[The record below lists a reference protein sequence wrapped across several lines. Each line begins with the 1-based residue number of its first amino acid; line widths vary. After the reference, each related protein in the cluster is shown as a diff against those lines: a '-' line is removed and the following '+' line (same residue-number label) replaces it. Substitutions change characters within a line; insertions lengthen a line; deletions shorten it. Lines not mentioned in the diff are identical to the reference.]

1 MGKVI
6 SFFSGFQ
13 PGKEPVLTGLPAQI
27 MGLPDATQDAYL
39 DRKWEQTKLSTLEKA
54 KPGDWGWE
62 SLMRI
67 QNLDGTEEAS
77 GASDEADLAAERQ
90 NVLIDLIQ
98 AQYGTELGLPGVW
111 TECCQWLYD
120 HVEDLRGRSPLF
132 EEYFWLCRQM
142 NFQRAEEVRQRGL
155 RVVG

>member
-13 PGKEPVLTGLPAQI
+13 PGKELVLTGLPAQI
-27 MGLPDATQDAYL
+27 MDLPDVNQDAYL
-39 DRKWEQTKLSTLEKA
+39 DRREERLKQDALDKA

-62 SLMRI
+62 SLIRV
-67 QNLDGTEEAS
+67 QNLDGTEDAS
-77 GASDEADLAAERQ
+77 RSSDEADLAAKRQ
-90 NVLIDLIQ
+90 NVLIDLIRTQ
-98 AQYGTELGLPGVW
+98 HGAELGLTGDW
-111 TECCQWLYD
+111 AENCQWLYD

-142 NFQRAEEVRQRGL
+142 NFPRAEEVRQRGL

>member
-13 PGKEPVLTGLPAQI
+13 PGKASVNTGLPAQI

-39 DRKWEQTKLSTLEKA
+39 DRREEQLKQDALDKA

-62 SLMRI
+62 SLIRV

-77 GASDEADLAAERQ
+77 RASDEADLAAKRQ
-90 NVLIDLIQ
+90 NVLINSIQ
-98 AQYGTELGLPGVW
+98 AQYGTEMGLPGDW
-111 TECCQWLYD
+111 AECCQWLYD
-120 HVEDLRGRSPLF
+120 HVDGLRGHDPLF
-132 EEYFWLCRQM
+132 EEYYWLCRQM
-142 NFQRAEEVRQRGL
+142 NFQRAEEVRQRSL